1 MRFDTLALVGV
12 GLLGGS
18 VGLAVRRRGI
28 ARRVVGTDC
37 DAANLDRARAR
48 GILDATFADAAAAVA
63 AADLV
68 VFCTP
73 VDRIGP
79 LILAAAP
86 HCRPGTLLTDVG
98 STKTGIVRAV
108 EGRLP
113 SGVAFVGSH
122 PLAGSEK
129 HGPEWSDADLFEGRL
144 VVLTPCQSTRDRG
157 VPRADLDRA
166 AAFWQALGARVRVM
180 EPEEHDRALALTS
193 HLPHLTAS
201 ALAATVPAELLDLSA
216 TGFRDATRLAAG
228 SPDVW
233 TAILH
238 ANRDAVL
245 AALDAYRDRLD
256 LFRRALESA
265 DRALIAQLLGEG
277 RQLQDA

>member
-1 MRFDTLALVGV
+1 MLFDTLALVGV

-18 VGLAVRRRGI
+18 VGLAARRRGVV
-28 ARRVVGTDC
+28 RQVVGTDR
-37 DAANLDRARAR
+37 DADALHRARAR
-48 GILDATFADAAAAVA
+48 GILDATFPDAAGAVA

-68 VFCTP
+68 AFCTP
-73 VDRIGP
+73 VDQIGA
-79 LILAAAP
+79 LILAAAR
-86 HCRPGTLLTDVG
+86 HCRPGTLVTDVG
-98 STKTGIVRAV
+98 STKTAIVRAV

-113 SGVAFVGSH
+113 AGVFFVGSH

-129 HGPEWSDADLFEGRL
+129 HGPDWSDSDLFEGKL
-144 VVLTPCQSTRDRG
+144 VVLTPCQPPRPDIADRI
-157 VPRADLDRA
+157 

-180 EPEEHDRALALTS
+180 DAADHDRALALTS

-201 ALAATVPAELLDLSA
+201 ALAATVPAELLELTA

-233 TAILH
+233 TAIFH

-245 AALDAYRDRLD
+245 AALDVYRDRLD
-256 LFRRALESA
+256 LFRRALEAGDPAQIAHLLSQG
-265 DRALIAQLLGEG
+265 RATHSSWP
-277 RQLQDA
+277 